1 MLIAAGALMPVTII
15 VLDVVA
21 LFKGRLTCAVK
32 ANVSGVVSIIIFLG
46 LSIVVVL
53 KVPWTLPIFNVVMV
67 VFL

>member
-1 MLIAAGALMPVTII
+1 MPVTVI
-15 VLDVVA
+15 VFDVVA
-21 LFKGRLTCAVK
+21 LFKGRLTCAEK
-32 ANVSGVVSIIIFLG
+32 AKG